1 MNNYRKPFFSG
12 RNGADELSVTLV
24 VISVIVF
31 LAAPIFDEK
40 YIQGIFLLLGGILFV
55 LGILRSLSTN
65 IGKRRHEN
73 QVFLDLFR
81 SETKEEKERRK
92 REEEEKREPILKSL
106 KVVLGEKNTYIS
118 SSMKLKM
125 KKRYLIV
132 ADNAPVSLT
141 VGSLCGIISICSST

>member
-55 LGILRSLSTN
+55 LGLLRSLSTN

-81 SETKEEKERRK
+81 TETKEEKERRK
-92 REEEEKREPILKSL
+92 REEEEKTHAFFRCPQCGKELRVPKGKGKIKIRCPNCSHEFIRKS
-106 KVVLGEKNTYIS
+106 
-118 SSMKLKM
+118 
-125 KKRYLIV
+125 
-132 ADNAPVSLT
+132 
-141 VGSLCGIISICSST
+141 

>member
-55 LGILRSLSTN
+55 LGILRSFSTN

-92 REEEEKREPILKSL
+92 REEEEKRER
-106 KVVLGEKNTYIS
+106 EKLRKERRKEEEKTHAFF
-118 SSMKLKM
+118 
-125 KKRYLIV
+125 RC
-132 ADNAPVSLT
+132 PQ
-141 VGSLCGIISICSST
+141 CGKELRVPKGKGKIKIR

>member
-40 YIQGIFLLLGGILFV
+40 YIHGIFLLLGGILFV

-92 REEEEKREPILKSL
+92 REEEEKREREKLRKERRKEEEKTHAFFRCPQCGKELRVPKGKGKIKIRCPNCSHEFIRKS
-106 KVVLGEKNTYIS
+106 
-118 SSMKLKM
+118 
-125 KKRYLIV
+125 
-132 ADNAPVSLT
+132 
-141 VGSLCGIISICSST
+141 

>member
-55 LGILRSLSTN
+55 LGLLRSLSTN

-92 REEEEKREPILKSL
+92 REAEEKKEREKLRKERRKEEEKTHAFFRCPQCGKELRVPKGKGKIKIRCPNCSHEFIRKS
-106 KVVLGEKNTYIS
+106 
-118 SSMKLKM
+118 
-125 KKRYLIV
+125 
-132 ADNAPVSLT
+132 
-141 VGSLCGIISICSST
+141 

>member
-55 LGILRSLSTN
+55 LGILRSFSTN

-92 REEEEKREPILKSL
+92 REEEEKREREGQGERRRRRERRRKREKETHWL
-106 KVVLGEKNTYIS
+106 VLGIIK
-118 SSMKLKM
+118 
-125 KKRYLIV
+125 
-132 ADNAPVSLT
+132 VS
-141 VGSLCGIISICSST
+141 

>member
-81 SETKEEKERRK
+81 AETKEEKERRK
-92 REEEEKREPILKSL
+92 REEEEKREKEKLRKERRKEEEKTHAFFRCPQCGKELRVPKGKGKIKIRCPNCSHEFIRKS
-106 KVVLGEKNTYIS
+106 
-118 SSMKLKM
+118 
-125 KKRYLIV
+125 
-132 ADNAPVSLT
+132 
-141 VGSLCGIISICSST
+141 

>member
-55 LGILRSLSTN
+55 LGLLRSLSTN

-92 REEEEKREPILKSL
+92 REEEEKTHAFFRCPQCGKELRVPKGKGKIKIRCPNCSHEFIRKS
-106 KVVLGEKNTYIS
+106 
-118 SSMKLKM
+118 
-125 KKRYLIV
+125 
-132 ADNAPVSLT
+132 
-141 VGSLCGIISICSST
+141 

>member
-55 LGILRSLSTN
+55 LGILRSFSTN

-81 SETKEEKERRK
+81 SETKEEKARRK
-92 REEEEKREPILKSL
+92 REEEEKRERERLRKERRKEEEKTHAFFRCPQCGKELRVPKGKGKIKIRCPNCSHEFIRKS
-106 KVVLGEKNTYIS
+106 
-118 SSMKLKM
+118 
-125 KKRYLIV
+125 
-132 ADNAPVSLT
+132 
-141 VGSLCGIISICSST
+141 

>member
-73 QVFLDLFR
+73 QVFLDLIH

-92 REEEEKREPILKSL
+92 REEEEKREREKLRKERRKEEEKTHAFFRCPQCGKELRVPKGKGKIKIRCPNCSHEFIRKS
-106 KVVLGEKNTYIS
+106 
-118 SSMKLKM
+118 
-125 KKRYLIV
+125 
-132 ADNAPVSLT
+132 
-141 VGSLCGIISICSST
+141 

>member
-24 VISVIVF
+24 VLSVVLF

-92 REEEEKREPILKSL
+92 REAEEKREREKLRKERRKEEEKTHAFFRCPQCGKELRVPKGKGKIKIRCPNCSHEFIRKS
-106 KVVLGEKNTYIS
+106 
-118 SSMKLKM
+118 
-125 KKRYLIV
+125 
-132 ADNAPVSLT
+132 
-141 VGSLCGIISICSST
+141 

>member
-92 REEEEKREPILKSL
+92 REEEEKREREKLRQERRKEEEKTHAFFRCPQCGKELRVPKGKGKIKIRCPNCSHEFIRKS
-106 KVVLGEKNTYIS
+106 
-118 SSMKLKM
+118 
-125 KKRYLIV
+125 
-132 ADNAPVSLT
+132 
-141 VGSLCGIISICSST
+141 

>member
-92 REEEEKREPILKSL
+92 REEEENREREKLRKERRKEEEKTHAFFRCPQCGKELRVPKGKGKIKIRCPNCSHEFIRKS
-106 KVVLGEKNTYIS
+106 
-118 SSMKLKM
+118 
-125 KKRYLIV
+125 
-132 ADNAPVSLT
+132 
-141 VGSLCGIISICSST
+141 

>member
-55 LGILRSLSTN
+55 LGLLRSLSTN

-92 REEEEKREPILKSL
+92 REGEEKREREKLRKERRKEEEKTHAFFRCPQCGKELRVPKGKGKIKIRCPNCSHEFIRKS
-106 KVVLGEKNTYIS
+106 
-118 SSMKLKM
+118 
-125 KKRYLIV
+125 
-132 ADNAPVSLT
+132 
-141 VGSLCGIISICSST
+141 

>member
-92 REEEEKREPILKSL
+92 RDEEEKREREKLRKERRKEEEKTHAFFRCPQCGKELRVPKGKGKIKIRCPNCSHEFIRKS
-106 KVVLGEKNTYIS
+106 
-118 SSMKLKM
+118 
-125 KKRYLIV
+125 
-132 ADNAPVSLT
+132 
-141 VGSLCGIISICSST
+141 

>member
-24 VISVIVF
+24 VLSVVLF

-55 LGILRSLSTN
+55 LGILRSFSTN

-92 REEEEKREPILKSL
+92 REEEEKRER
-106 KVVLGEKNTYIS
+106 E
-118 SSMKLKM
+118 KLK
-125 KKRYLIV
+125 KERRKEEEKTHAFFRC
-132 ADNAPVSLT
+132 PQ
-141 VGSLCGIISICSST
+141 CGKELRVPKGKGKIKIRCPNCSHEFIRKS

>member
-40 YIQGIFLLLGGILFV
+40 YIQGIFLLLGGILFI
-55 LGILRSLSTN
+55 LGLLRSLSTN

-92 REEEEKREPILKSL
+92 REEEEKREREKLRKERRKEEEKTHAFFRCPQCGKELRVPKGKGKIKIRCPNCSHEFIRKS
-106 KVVLGEKNTYIS
+106 
-118 SSMKLKM
+118 
-125 KKRYLIV
+125 
-132 ADNAPVSLT
+132 
-141 VGSLCGIISICSST
+141 

>member
-55 LGILRSLSTN
+55 LGLLRSLSTN

-92 REEEEKREPILKSL
+92 REAEEKREREKLRKERRKEEEKTHAFFRCPQCGKELRVPKGKGKIKIRCPNCSHEFIRKS
-106 KVVLGEKNTYIS
+106 
-118 SSMKLKM
+118 
-125 KKRYLIV
+125 
-132 ADNAPVSLT
+132 
-141 VGSLCGIISICSST
+141 

>member
-1 MNNYRKPFFSG
+1 M
-12 RNGADELSVTLV
+12 
-24 VISVIVF
+24 IVF

-55 LGILRSLSTN
+55 LGLLRSLSTN

-92 REEEEKREPILKSL
+92 REEEEKRERERLRKERRKEEEKTHAFFRCPQCGKELRVPKGKGKIKIRCPNCSHEFIRKS
-106 KVVLGEKNTYIS
+106 
-118 SSMKLKM
+118 
-125 KKRYLIV
+125 
-132 ADNAPVSLT
+132 
-141 VGSLCGIISICSST
+141 

>member
-1 MNNYRKPFFSG
+1 MNNYRKPFFSR

-55 LGILRSLSTN
+55 LGLLRSLSTN

-92 REEEEKREPILKSL
+92 REEEEKTHAFFRCPQCGKELRVPKGKGKIKIRCPNCSHEFIRKS
-106 KVVLGEKNTYIS
+106 
-118 SSMKLKM
+118 
-125 KKRYLIV
+125 
-132 ADNAPVSLT
+132 
-141 VGSLCGIISICSST
+141 

>member
-24 VISVIVF
+24 VLSVVLF

-81 SETKEEKERRK
+81 SETTEEKERRK
-92 REEEEKREPILKSL
+92 REEEEKREREKLRKERRKEEEKTHAFFRCPQCGKELRVPKGKGKIKIRCPNCSHEFIRKS
-106 KVVLGEKNTYIS
+106 
-118 SSMKLKM
+118 
-125 KKRYLIV
+125 
-132 ADNAPVSLT
+132 
-141 VGSLCGIISICSST
+141 

>member
-92 REEEEKREPILKSL
+92 REAEEKREREKLRKERRKEEEKTHTFFRCPQCGKELRVPKGKGKIKIRCPNCSHEFIRKS
-106 KVVLGEKNTYIS
+106 
-118 SSMKLKM
+118 
-125 KKRYLIV
+125 
-132 ADNAPVSLT
+132 
-141 VGSLCGIISICSST
+141 

>member
-92 REEEEKREPILKSL
+92 REEEEKREREKLRKERRKEEEKTHAFFRCPNCSHEFIRKS
-106 KVVLGEKNTYIS
+106 
-118 SSMKLKM
+118 
-125 KKRYLIV
+125 
-132 ADNAPVSLT
+132 
-141 VGSLCGIISICSST
+141 

>member
-55 LGILRSLSTN
+55 LGLLRSLSTN

-81 SETKEEKERRK
+81 SETKEENERRK
-92 REEEEKREPILKSL
+92 REEEEKREREKLRKERRKEEEKTHAFFRCPQCGKELRVPKGKGKIKIRCPNCSHEFIRKS
-106 KVVLGEKNTYIS
+106 
-118 SSMKLKM
+118 
-125 KKRYLIV
+125 
-132 ADNAPVSLT
+132 
-141 VGSLCGIISICSST
+141 

>member
-92 REEEEKREPILKSL
+92 REEEEKREREKLRKERRKEEENTHAFFRCPQCGKELRVPKGKGKIKIRCPNCSHEFIRKS
-106 KVVLGEKNTYIS
+106 
-118 SSMKLKM
+118 
-125 KKRYLIV
+125 
-132 ADNAPVSLT
+132 
-141 VGSLCGIISICSST
+141 

>member
-55 LGILRSLSTN
+55 LGLLRSLSTN
-65 IGKRRHEN
+65 IGKRRHDN

-92 REEEEKREPILKSL
+92 REEEEKREREKLRKERRKEEEKTHAFFRCPQCGKELRVPKGKGKIKIRCPNCSHEFIRKS
-106 KVVLGEKNTYIS
+106 
-118 SSMKLKM
+118 
-125 KKRYLIV
+125 
-132 ADNAPVSLT
+132 
-141 VGSLCGIISICSST
+141 

>member
-24 VISVIVF
+24 VLSVVLF

-92 REEEEKREPILKSL
+92 REEEEKREREKLRKERRKEEEKTHAFFRCPQCGKELRVPKGKGKIKIRCPNCSHEFIRKS
-106 KVVLGEKNTYIS
+106 
-118 SSMKLKM
+118 
-125 KKRYLIV
+125 
-132 ADNAPVSLT
+132 
-141 VGSLCGIISICSST
+141 

>member
-31 LAAPIFDEK
+31 LDAPIFDEK

-81 SETKEEKERRK
+81 SKTKEEKERRK
-92 REEEEKREPILKSL
+92 REEEEKREREKLRKERRKEEEKTHAFFRCPQCGKELRVPKGKGKIKIRCPNCSHEFIRKS
-106 KVVLGEKNTYIS
+106 
-118 SSMKLKM
+118 
-125 KKRYLIV
+125 
-132 ADNAPVSLT
+132 
-141 VGSLCGIISICSST
+141 

>member
-55 LGILRSLSTN
+55 LGLLRSLSTN
-65 IGKRRHEN
+65 IGKRRHES

-92 REEEEKREPILKSL
+92 REEEEKREREKLRKERRKEEEKTHAFFRCPQCGKELRVPKGKGKIKIRCPNCSHEFIRKS
-106 KVVLGEKNTYIS
+106 
-118 SSMKLKM
+118 
-125 KKRYLIV
+125 
-132 ADNAPVSLT
+132 
-141 VGSLCGIISICSST
+141 

>member
-55 LGILRSLSTN
+55 LGLLRSLSTN

-92 REEEEKREPILKSL
+92 REEEEKRERERLRKERRKEEEKTHAFFRCPQCGKELRVPKGKGKIKIRCPNCSHEFIRKS
-106 KVVLGEKNTYIS
+106 
-118 SSMKLKM
+118 
-125 KKRYLIV
+125 
-132 ADNAPVSLT
+132 
-141 VGSLCGIISICSST
+141 

>member
-55 LGILRSLSTN
+55 LGLLRSLSTN

-73 QVFLDLFR
+73 QVFLDFFR
-81 SETKEEKERRK
+81 TETKEEKERRK
-92 REEEEKREPILKSL
+92 REEEDKREREKLRKERRKEEEKTHAFFRCPQCGKELRVPKGKGKIKIRCPNCSHEFIRKS
-106 KVVLGEKNTYIS
+106 
-118 SSMKLKM
+118 
-125 KKRYLIV
+125 
-132 ADNAPVSLT
+132 
-141 VGSLCGIISICSST
+141 

>member
-81 SETKEEKERRK
+81 SKTKEEKERRK
-92 REEEEKREPILKSL
+92 REEEEKREREKLRKERRKEEEKTHAFFRCPQCGKELRVPKGKGKIKIRCPNCSHEFIRKS
-106 KVVLGEKNTYIS
+106 
-118 SSMKLKM
+118 
-125 KKRYLIV
+125 
-132 ADNAPVSLT
+132 
-141 VGSLCGIISICSST
+141 